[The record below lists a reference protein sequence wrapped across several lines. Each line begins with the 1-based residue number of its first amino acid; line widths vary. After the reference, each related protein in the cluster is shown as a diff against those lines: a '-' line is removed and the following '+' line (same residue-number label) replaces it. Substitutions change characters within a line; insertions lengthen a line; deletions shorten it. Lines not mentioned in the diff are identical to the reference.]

1 MKIDFEE
8 IFPEGMTDESAW
20 AINKALYHIADS
32 FEVRFMGQIVRENRE
47 LNRYEMDPDRPW
59 ERLK

>member
-1 MKIDFEE
+1 MKIDFDE

-20 AINKALYHIADS
+20 AINKVLYQIAES
-32 FEVRFMGQIVRENRE
+32 FEVRFMGQIVRENR
-47 LNRYEMDPDRPW
+47 RMDPYEMDPDRPW

>member
-1 MKIDFEE
+1 MRIDFEE

-20 AINKALYHIADS
+20 AINKALHHIAES
-32 FEVRFMGQIVRENRE
+32 FEVRFMGQIVRENRK
-47 LNRYEMDPDRPW
+47 LDLYEMDPDRPW